1 MDISRAVSTMKA
13 RPDFGEKVGV
23 VMIHHDLVCALSR
36 QEDKQVVALEVS
48 PDQVRIEAI
57 REDLLRRPGI
67 FDIVVEAKSGR
78 FQPGHDLLS
87 LMVAGDI
94 RENVQPVLA
103 ELFDRIKAEAISKRE
118 ITA

>member
-13 RPDFGEKVGV
+13 RPDFIEKVGV
-23 VMIHHDLVCALSR
+23 VMIHNDLVCALSR
-36 QEDKQVVALEVS
+36 HDNKQVAALEVS
-48 PDQVRIEAI
+48 PDQEVIEGI
-57 REDLLRRPGI
+57 REDLLKRPGI

-87 LMVAGDI
+87 LLVAGDV